1 MSEKS
6 MMSSSCASAMP
17 TLPVLAIASSRACM
31 QHNMRTMHC

>member
-1 MSEKS
+1 
-6 MMSSSCASAMP
+6 MP